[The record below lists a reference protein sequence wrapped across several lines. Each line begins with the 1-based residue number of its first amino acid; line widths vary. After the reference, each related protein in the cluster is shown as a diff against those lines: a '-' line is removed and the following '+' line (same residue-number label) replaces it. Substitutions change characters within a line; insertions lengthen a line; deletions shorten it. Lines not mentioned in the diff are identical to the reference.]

1 MASDATFKDMKHCI
15 SVALIDTT
23 RTASQISNEDIAFQ
37 LSSNPSVGPLLER
50 QNLRLLVLA
59 RRLTRSAVS
68 GTGVTDP
75 HIINADAVE
84 DSWKEIV
91 DVVDNL
97 LEKADACLD
106 EYSGVIRKSTTS
118 QEEQI
123 KTIAPASAKQKPG
136 KAHRT
141 QHIAKPQLS
150 FNKVPTNDEKTPFK
164 PLLRTKPHA
173 ILPIDESLKVVAAG
187 DGITQYVQ

>member
-1 MASDATFKDMKHCI
+1 MASDVTFKDMKQRI
-15 SVALIDTT
+15 SAALIDTT

-37 LSSNPSVGPLLER
+37 LSANPSVGPLLER
-50 QNLRLLVLA
+50 QNSRLLSLA

-68 GTGVTDP
+68 GTGVTEP
-75 HIINADAVE
+75 HIINADSVE

-106 EYSGVIRKSTTS
+106 EYSGVIKKSTTS
-118 QEEQI
+118 KGEQI
-123 KTIAPASAKQKPG
+123 TTTAPASAKQKPG

-141 QHIAKPQLS
+141 QNIAKPQLS
-150 FNKVPTNDEKTPFK
+150 FDKVPTNDEKNPFR

-173 ILPIDESLKVVAAG
+173 ILPLEESLKIFAAG
-187 DGITQYVQ
+187 DGSEQYVQ